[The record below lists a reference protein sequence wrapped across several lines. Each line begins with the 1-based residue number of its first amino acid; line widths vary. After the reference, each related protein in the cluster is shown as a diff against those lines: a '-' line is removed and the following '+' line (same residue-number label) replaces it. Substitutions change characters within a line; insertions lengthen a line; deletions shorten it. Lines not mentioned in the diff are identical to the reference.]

1 MGFDPD
7 LVIIFPSFLIG
18 IGMVLWYRLHRAKIE
33 AGQGADELRTAMHEL
48 QVEMDEL
55 RGEQTAA
62 QAELHER
69 IDFAERLLAAR
80 APEAAT
86 EKTATPAD
94 HAVPSP
100 PC

>member
-1 MGFDPD
+1 MI
-7 LVIIFPSFLIG
+7 LR
-18 IGMVLWYRLHRAKIE
+18 YRLNRAKIE
-33 AGQGADELRTAMHEL
+33 GGQGAEELRAAIHEL
-48 QVEMDEL
+48 QGEIAEL
-55 RGEQTAA
+55 RAEQAAA

-69 IDFAERLLAAR
+69 IDFAERLLAAT

>member
-1 MGFDPD
+1 MI
-7 LVIIFPSFLIG
+7 LR
-18 IGMVLWYRLHRAKIE
+18 YRLNRAKIE
-33 AGQGADELRTAMHEL
+33 GGQGAEELRTAIHEL
-48 QVEMDEL
+48 QVEIDEL
-55 RGEQTAA
+55 RAEQAAA

-69 IDFAERLLAAR
+69 IDLAERLLAAR

>member
-1 MGFDPD
+1 MI
-7 LVIIFPSFLIG
+7 LR
-18 IGMVLWYRLHRAKIE
+18 YRLNRAKIE
-33 AGQGADELRTAMHEL
+33 AGQGAEELRTAIHEL
-48 QVEMDEL
+48 QVEIDEL
-55 RGEQTAA
+55 RAEQAAA

-86 EKTATPAD
+86 EKAATPAD